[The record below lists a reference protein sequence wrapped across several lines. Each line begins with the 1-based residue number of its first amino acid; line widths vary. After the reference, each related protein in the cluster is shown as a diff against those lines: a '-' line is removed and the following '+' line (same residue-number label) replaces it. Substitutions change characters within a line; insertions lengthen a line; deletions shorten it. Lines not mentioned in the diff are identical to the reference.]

1 MLNLMQKKLLVEN
14 LFSYEIYN
22 FIDMSEVCDIRIENT
37 ENGLTEYILLDKNNN
52 IIEVLID

>member
-1 MLNLMQKKLLVEN
+1 MQKKLLVEN